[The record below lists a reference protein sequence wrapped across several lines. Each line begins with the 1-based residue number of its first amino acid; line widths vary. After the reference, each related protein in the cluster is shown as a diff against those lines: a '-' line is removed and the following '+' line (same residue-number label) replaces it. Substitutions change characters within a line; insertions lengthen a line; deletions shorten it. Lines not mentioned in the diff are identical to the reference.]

1 VELARAMMEVLDIGL
16 IVCYDIYA
24 TSGERDPAPQLK
36 LAQHKDTLDQG
47 SRYAIES
54 NLALPA
60 FLEAQGGD
68 VR

>member
-1 VELARAMMEVLDIGL
+1 VELARAMIEVLDIGL
-16 IVCYDIYA
+16 IVCYDIHA

-36 LAQHKDTLDQG
+36 LAQHKDTRDQG
-47 SRYAIES
+47 SRCAIES

-68 VR
+68 IG

>member
-1 VELARAMMEVLDIGL
+1 MELARAMIEVLDIGP
-16 IVCYDIYA
+16 IICYNIYV

-36 LAQHKDTLDQG
+36 LAQHKDTADQG

-54 NLALPA
+54 NLAAPA

-68 VR
+68 VG